1 MKILLAYDGSP
12 GADAAVQELL
22 KLNWPAGTHVRI
34 VSVVEW
40 PVALEPPFPVDYP
53 GPAVEG
59 IRALM
64 TAQAKKSLERARDVV
79 ASQGDV
85 EVTTD
90 LRAGSPKHALLEAIE
105 KWQPDL
111 VVAGSTGKTGL
122 RKLLLGSV
130 AHALVTHAPCSVLVV
145 KSTTA

>member
-22 KLNWPAGTHVRI
+22 QGNWPARTQVRI

-40 PVALEPPFPVDYP
+40 PLALEPPFPVDYP

-59 IRALM
+59 IRAAM
-64 TAQAKKSLERARDVV
+64 TEQSKKSLERARQVI
-79 ASQGDV
+79 AARGDLD
-85 EVTTD
+85 VTTD

-105 KWQPDL
+105 KWQPNL

-130 AHALVTHAPCSVLVV
+130 CHALVTHAPCSVLVV

>member
-12 GADAAVQELL
+12 GADAAAQELL
-22 KLNWPAGTHVRI
+22 QPNWPAGTQVRI

-53 GPAVEG
+53 GPAVQA
-59 IRALM
+59 IRAAL
-64 TAQAKKSLERARDVV
+64 TAQTRKSLERAREAV
-79 ASQGDV
+79 ASRGDLD
-85 EVTTD
+85 VTTD
-90 LRAGSPKHALLEAIE
+90 LREGSPKQALLEAIE
-105 KWQPDL
+105 KWQPNL

-130 AHALVTHAPCSVLVV
+130 CHALVTHAPCSVLVV